1 MVASG
6 SLPQELRYPIL
17 VRTNEWWEVSQVL
30 ENLSLPPIPG
40 IPWNLRTT
48 DDILGAVD
56 VILER
61 IKEAYDSGHI
71 PWD

>member
-1 MVASG
+1 LAT
-6 SLPQELRYPIL
+6 L
-17 VRTNEWWEVSQVL
+17 VGEVSQVL